1 MASILPLYTKD
12 MQSSATVI
20 PPTQTAL
27 YFCQEGQPDLLLHT
41 NDILFEKFQKSTL
54 FFLEFD
60 PPIHESDTG
69 AEFKY
74 IHCLNMRFTSGILA
88 ITSPNIGKT
97 LILNLEQGNL
107 NKFRCI
113 NPGRYYLT
121 QFSKL

>member
-69 AEFKY
+69 AEFK
-74 IHCLNMRFTSGILA
+74 
-88 ITSPNIGKT
+88 
-97 LILNLEQGNL
+97 
-107 NKFRCI
+107 
-113 NPGRYYLT
+113 
-121 QFSKL
+121 